1 MTKTSRA
8 VGSFV
13 FGGYPRPGDR
23 ATRYAVKPLV
33 AAGVSVYAAGES
45 LPRCKEGAG
54 VESRGEILN
63 TLSPDAEFLR
73 RKYEFRW
80 EVLDI
85 IIGGKSSIDS
95 NQGFQIS
102 TVEEADRFIRSY
114 GYDLENPIEKAE
126 AFGNYQESINFLR
139 KYFLKP
145 ENPEGLRLEIPRRI
159 VELTDL
165 RELFLLASLHA
176 PGQQHD
182 TNGLILRSWA
192 CSILKVM
199 HTIAHIDQDLRTTY
213 FADIQKQILDRF
225 YRVIHR
231 DADGHLYLGDKPD
244 DPLRVD
250 LVAFESKPKKSRDST
265 LLKLLH
271 KPENVAE
278 DIFDRVGLRFVTHTR
293 LGALQVVKF
302 LKDRMIVM
310 PPNIKPSRSR
320 NTLIDI
326 DDFRNQMTDA
336 LLRVDHG
343 ELTEAGLRQEL
354 EMAAHAPASNP
365 LNPHSSEFYRAIQ
378 FTSRQLIKLVNPL
391 YQDLRE
397 LKQMGKG
404 KTLPD
409 SAQQILDRVD
419 LKYVQRE
426 IHFFYPFEVQV
437 LDHKSFE
444 ENERG
449 RSAHSEYKKSQLQT
463 ALRRVMGSLVDAS
476 RQ

>member
-1 MTKTSRA
+1 MS
-8 VGSFV
+8 SI
-13 FGGYPRPGDR
+13 
-23 ATRYAVKPLV
+23 
-33 AAGVSVYAAGES
+33 
-45 LPRCKEGAG
+45 
-54 VESRGEILN
+54 RG
-63 TLSPDAEFLR
+63 DAEFLR

-102 TVEEADRFIRSY
+102 TLEEADRFIRSY
-114 GYDLENPIEKAE
+114 GYDLDNPIERAE
-126 AFGNYQESINFLR
+126 AFGNYQESINFIR
-139 KYFLKP
+139 RYFLQP

-159 VELTDL
+159 LELSDL
-165 RELFLLASLHA
+165 RELFLMASLHA
-176 PGQQHD
+176 PGQMHD
-182 TNGLILRSWA
+182 TPGLLLRTWA

-199 HTIAHIDQDLRTTY
+199 HTIAHIDQDLRTNY

-231 DADGHLYLGDKPD
+231 DEHGGLYLGEKSD

-278 DIFDRVGLRFVTHTR
+278 DIFDRVGLRFVTYTR

-326 DDFRNQMTDA
+326 DDFRNQMTDCLA
-336 LLRVDHG
+336 QVERG
-343 ELTEAGLRQEL
+343 ELDEEGLKREL
-354 EMAAHAPASNP
+354 EMAAHSPASNP
-365 LNPHSSEFYRAIQ
+365 INPHSSEFYRAIQ
-378 FTSRQLIKLVNPL
+378 FTCRQLVKLVNPIH
-391 YQDLRE
+391 QDVRD
-397 LKQMGKG
+397 LKQLAKAGSLGETGQKIVERIDM
-404 KTLPD
+404 
-409 SAQQILDRVD
+409 
-419 LKYVQRE
+419 KYIQKE
-426 IHFFYPFEVQV
+426 IHFFYPYEVQV
-437 LDHKSFE
+437 LDQMSFE
-444 ENERG
+444 ENEKG
-449 RSAHSEYKKSQLQT
+449 RSAHSEYKKAQLHT
-463 ALRRVMGSLVDAS
+463 AMRRVMGSLVDAA

>member
-1 MTKTSRA
+1 LTLLRA
-8 VGSFV
+8 
-13 FGGYPRPGDR
+13 
-23 ATRYAVKPLV
+23 
-33 AAGVSVYAAGES
+33 
-45 LPRCKEGAG
+45 
-54 VESRGEILN
+54 
-63 TLSPDAEFLR
+63 DAEFLR

-102 TVEEADRFIRSY
+102 TFDEADRFIRSY

-126 AFGNYQESINFLR
+126 AFGNYQESLNFIR
-139 KYFLKP
+139 RYFLQP
-145 ENPEGLRLEIPRRI
+145 ENPEGLKLDIPRRI
-159 VELTDL
+159 LELSDL

-176 PGQQHD
+176 PGQMHD
-182 TNGLILRSWA
+182 TPGLLLRTWA

-199 HTIAHIDQDLRTTY
+199 HTIAHIDQDLRTNY

-231 DADGHLYLGDKPD
+231 DENALLYLGDKAD

-250 LVAFESKPKKSRDST
+250 LMAFESKPKKSRDST

-326 DDFRNQMTDA
+326 DDFRNQMTDCLA
-336 LLRVDHG
+336 QVERG
-343 ELTEAGLRQEL
+343 ELDEEGLKREL
-354 EMAAHAPASNP
+354 EMAAHSPASNP

-378 FTSRQLIKLVNPL
+378 FTCRQLVKLVNPTH
-391 YQDLRE
+391 QDLRE
-397 LKQMGKG
+397 LKQLGKSG
-404 KTLPD
+404 ALNEA
-409 SAQQILDRVD
+409 AQRIVDRID
-419 LKYVQRE
+419 LKYVQKE

-437 LDHKSFE
+437 MDQRSFE
-444 ENERG
+444 ENEKG
-449 RSAHSEYKKSQLQT
+449 RSAHSEYKKAQLQT
-463 ALRRVMGSLVDAS
+463 ALRRVMGSLVDAA

>member
-1 MTKTSRA
+1 VTYA
-8 VGSFV
+8 CFW
-13 FGGYPRPGDR
+13 GDG
-23 ATRYAVKPLV
+23 L
-33 AAGVSVYAAGES
+33 SS
-45 LPRCKEGAG
+45 L
-54 VESRGEILN
+54 RGD
-63 TLSPDAEFLR
+63 SARGDVEFLR

-102 TVEEADRFIRSY
+102 TLEEADRFIRSY
-114 GYDLENPIEKAE
+114 GYDLENPIERAE
-126 AFGNYQESINFLR
+126 AFGNYQESINFIR
-139 KYFLKP
+139 RYFLQP
-145 ENPEGLRLEIPRRI
+145 DNPDGLRLEIPRRI
-159 VELTDL
+159 IELSDL

-176 PGQQHD
+176 PGQMHD
-182 TNGLILRSWA
+182 TTGLLLRTWA

-199 HTIAHIDQDLRTTY
+199 HTIAHIDQDLRTNY

-231 DADGHLYLGDKPD
+231 DENGGLYLGEKAD

-326 DDFRNQMTDA
+326 DDFRNQMTDC
-336 LLRVDHG
+336 LSQVERG
-343 ELTEAGLRQEL
+343 ELDEEGLKREL
-354 EMAAHAPASNP
+354 EMAAHSPASNP
-365 LNPHSSEFYRAIQ
+365 MNPHSSEFYRAIQ
-378 FTSRQLIKLVNPL
+378 FTCRQLVKLINPIH
-391 YQDLRE
+391 QDVRD
-397 LKQMGKG
+397 LKQLA
-404 KTLPD
+404 KTGSLGEAGQKIAERID
-409 SAQQILDRVD
+409 M
-419 LKYVQRE
+419 KYIQKE

-437 LDHKSFE
+437 MDRFSFE
-444 ENERG
+444 ENEKG
-449 RSAHSEYKKSQLQT
+449 RSAHSEYKKAQLHT
-463 ALRRVMGSLVDAS
+463 ALRRVMGSLVDAA